1 MKSLAHDMVQA
12 ENNIAMSSTSTPA
25 PIPTASQTLCEFVHR
40 LELKDIPAD
49 VIERAKH
56 CMVDTLGVSAFGAQ
70 FPWSQAVLRFAKAY
84 GQSGGGSAQEG
95 QTQARS
101 QLMGVAHTRLQA
113 PQAALVNGA
122 FAHAFEMDSLR
133 KPGAGVHP
141 GATLL
146 PAALALAQEVG
157 ASGET
162 LLKAF
167 VAATEVMFRIGAA
180 SLHSSEK
187 LGFHAPGLTG
197 PYGAAIASG
206 VVLGLNAQEL
216 TNALGIAGSLSGGL
230 LAFTKSKQGA
240 EVKRLHLGR
249 AGESGVM
256 AARLAKEGFE
266 GPETI
271 LEGRFG
277 FLTSFCAQS
286 DAALLT
292 HGLGEVWETRK
303 ICIKAYPCH
312 VTAHPAIDTL
322 SELMRLGN
330 FTAQDI
336 AHCQLEVGEKILS
349 HHDIRAPQ
357 DIKQGQYSVP
367 FCVAVAM
374 HKDPSDAS
382 VFNDDLVKDPKVL
395 GSCQSISLMAFGDA
409 VKRNAWASR
418 VTLTLHSGA
427 VWSKE
432 ADTFWGAPERALSEA
447 QVENRFLKNTAHLN
461 SAAQAQVWLQAF
473 LNLEKTPNFLNLGD
487 LA

>member
-1 MKSLAHDMVQA
+1 
-12 ENNIAMSSTSTPA
+12 MSSISTPSS
-25 PIPTASQTLCEFVHR
+25 IPTASQTLCEFVHR

-56 CMVDTLGVSAFGAQ
+56 CMIDTLGVSAFGSQ
-70 FPWSQAVLRFAKAY
+70 LPWSQAVLRYALAY
-84 GQSGGGSAQEG
+84 GQSAGEALKG
-95 QTQARS
+95 QTGARS
-101 QLMGVAHTRLQA
+101 QLLGVANTRLQA
-113 PQAALVNGA
+113 PHAALVNGA

-216 TNALGIAGSLSGGL
+216 THALGIAGSLSGGL
-230 LAFTKSKQGA
+230 LAFAQSKQGA

-249 AGESGVM
+249 ACESGVM

-277 FLTSFCAQS
+277 FLSSFCAQR
-286 DAALLT
+286 DPALLT
-292 HGLGEVWETRK
+292 LGLGEVWETRK

-322 SELMRLGN
+322 SEMMRLGH
-330 FTAQDI
+330 FTGQDI

-349 HHDIRAPQ
+349 HHDIRKPL

-374 HKDPSDAS
+374 HKDPRDAS

-395 GSCQSISLMAFGDA
+395 ASCQSMSMIAFGDA
-409 VKRNAWASR
+409 GKRNAWASR
-418 VTLTLHSGA
+418 VTLTLHSGE

-447 QVENRFLKNTAHLN
+447 QVRSRFLKNTAHLSN
-461 SAAQAQVWLQAF
+461 PAQANVWMEAF
-473 LNLEKTPNFLNLGD
+473 LNLQEAQNLMTLGD

>member
-12 ENNIAMSSTSTPA
+12 QNNIAMSSTSTPA
-25 PIPTASQTLCEFVHR
+25 SIPTASQTLCEFVHR

-180 SLHSSEK
+180 SMHSSEK

-206 VVLGLNAQEL
+206 VVLGL
-216 TNALGIAGSLSGGL
+216 
-230 LAFTKSKQGA
+230 
-240 EVKRLHLGR
+240 
-249 AGESGVM
+249 
-256 AARLAKEGFE
+256 
-266 GPETI
+266 TI

-349 HHDIRAPQ
+349 HHDIRTPQ

-395 GSCQSISLMAFGDA
+395 GSCQSISMMAFGDA

-432 ADTFWGAPERALSEA
+432 ADTFWGAPERALSQA

-461 SAAQAQVWLQAF
+461 SASQAQVWRQAF

>member
-1 MKSLAHDMVQA
+1 
-12 ENNIAMSSTSTPA
+12 MSSTPS
-25 PIPTASQTLCEFVHR
+25 PTASQILCDFVHR
-40 LELKDIPAD
+40 LELKNIPPD
-49 VIERAKH
+49 VLERAKH

-70 FPWSQAVLRFAKAY
+70 FPWSQSVLRFAKAY
-84 GQSGGGSAQEG
+84 GQSGSGATQEG
-95 QTQARS
+95 QTLARS
-101 QLMGVAHTRLQA
+101 QILGLANTRLQA

-146 PAALALAQEVG
+146 PAALALSQEVG

-216 TNALGIAGSLSGGL
+216 THALGIAGSLSGGL

-271 LEGRFG
+271 LEGKFG
-277 FLTSFCAQS
+277 FLNSFCAQS
-286 DAALLT
+286 DASLLT
-292 HGLGEVWETRK
+292 HGLGEVWESRK

-322 SELMRLGN
+322 RELMRLGN
-330 FTAQDI
+330 FSAQDI

-349 HHDIRAPQ
+349 HHDIRTPQ

-367 FCVAVAM
+367 FCVALAM

-382 VFNDDLVKDPKVL
+382 VFNDDLVRDLAVL
-395 GSCQSISLMAFGDA
+395 RTCQSITMVPFADT
-409 VKRNAWASR
+409 VKRSAWASR
-418 VTLTLHSGA
+418 VTLTLRTGE

-447 QVENRFLKNTAHLN
+447 QVRSRFLKNTAHLSN
-461 SAAQAQVWLQAF
+461 PAQANVWMAAF
-473 LNLEKTPNFLNLGD
+473 LNLQEAQNLMTLGD